1 MSTLITR
8 RRLLATSAAAMAV
21 PALPANASILSLNRI
36 SNYLNGLQTAQA
48 KFTQINPDGTV
59 STGQVFIKRPGR
71 ARFEYDPPEET
82 LVMAGAGKI
91 AIFDPKSNL
100 SRPEQYPLGR
110 TPLNIILERNVDLS
124 RRRMVVGH
132 EYDGVATTV
141 VAQDPDNPQYG
152 RIELKFTSDPV
163 ELRQWIVVD
172 GVGTR
177 TTIVLGEMT
186 TGLDLPSTLFNI
198 SYEADR
204 RSR

>member
-1 MSTLITR
+1 MDR
-8 RRLLATSAAAMAV
+8 RRFLAVTSAAALL
-21 PALPANASILSLNRI
+21 PALPAHASRIPLNRL
-36 SNYLNGLQTAQA
+36 SQYLNQLQTAQA

-82 LVMAGAGKI
+82 LVMAGGGSI

-100 SRPEQYPLGR
+100 DRPEQYPLRR

-124 RRRMVVGH
+124 RRSMVVGH
-132 EYDGVATTV
+132 EFDGVATTV
-141 VAQDPDNPQYG
+141 VAQDPENPEYG
-152 RIELKFTSDPV
+152 RIELKFTDSPV

-172 GVGTR
+172 GAGNR
-177 TTIVLGEMT
+177 TTIVLGEMA
-186 TGLDLPSTLFNI
+186 TGVNLAPTLFNI
-198 SYEADR
+198 DYEASR